1 MIRLTVLVLILG
13 LLSGCQ
19 MYRKSND
26 PIHRAPPPGAITGQF
41 TPFSMMTTTY
51 QQDRYRLFLAG
62 GAESVSSGA
71 GQASLFTLTRL
82 QVVEPGGPGTKD
94 ELVVFENVLYEPLP
108 GSDVTGT
115 WAFDQ
120 SACQIRLRAA
130 EGHVF
135 ATLEGMPVSVTI
147 HSGIPTQA
155 PVLESTTGFT
165 VTESRVPGLEG
176 YVFFDLSRHWACP

>member
-1 MIRLTVLVLILG
+1 MIRATVLVLMLG
-13 LLSGCQ
+13 LVSGCQ

-62 GAESVSSGA
+62 GGESVSKGA
-71 GQASLFTLTRL
+71 ERASLFTLASL
-82 QVVEPGGPGTKD
+82 QANVPEVPDPEG
-94 ELVVFENVLYEPLP
+94 ELVVLESVMYEPLAD
-108 GSDVTGT
+108 GEVTGT

-120 SACQIRLRAA
+120 PACRIRLRTV

-135 ATLEGMPVSVTI
+135 ATLEGRPVSVTI

-155 PVLESTTGFT
+155 PVLESATGFT
-165 VTESRVPGLEG
+165 VTESRAPGLEG
-176 YVFFDLSRHWACP
+176 RVFFDLSRHWACP